1 MPSRSGPFWDAV
13 EGRAPLPP
21 AAVTLGLEVIEV
33 DGDNGVAVVA
43 FTATEAFTNPMG
55 EVLGAF
61 LAAMLYDTVGPALL
75 ATLRPDQFQAT
86 VQLNVNFLRPA
97 APGWFIGAGRVVRRI
112 GDLALMEATL
122 TTAGDV
128 LVATATATATVIPA
142 DDRGATAPAHAP
154 TPSPAAPR

>member
-1 MPSRSGPFWDAV
+1 MHVHALVIDEEDELPNRWGPFWDAV

-33 DGDNGVAVVA
+33 DGDSGVAVVA

-75 ATLRPDQFQAT
+75 AILSPDQFQAT

-97 APGWFIGAGRVVRRI
+97 APGRFIGAGRVVHRI

-122 TTAGDV
+122 ATADDV

-142 DDRGATAPAHAP
+142 DYRGD
-154 TPSPAAPR
+154 

>member
-1 MPSRSGPFWDAV
+1 MHVHVLVKDEEKQMPNRSGPFWDAV
-13 EGRAPLPP
+13 EGRAPRPP
-21 AAVTLGLEVIEV
+21 AAVTLGLEVIEA

-61 LAAMLYDTVGPALL
+61 QAAMLYDTVGPALL
-75 ATLRPDQFQAT
+75 ATLRPDRFQAT

-97 APGWFIGAGRVVRRI
+97 APGRFIGTGRVVHRA
-112 GDLALMEATL
+112 GDLAQMEATL
-122 TTAGDV
+122 ATADDV

-142 DDRGATAPAHAP
+142 GAP
-154 TPSPAAPR
+154 PR

>member
-1 MPSRSGPFWDAV
+1 MHLGITHGREAMQSRSGPFWAAV

-43 FTATEAFTNPMG
+43 FTANESFTNPMG

-61 LAAMLYDTVGPALL
+61 LAAMLYDTAGPALL

-97 APGWFIGAGRVVRRI
+97 VPGQFIGVGRVVHRS
-112 GDLALMEATL
+112 GDLALLEASLATSE
-122 TTAGDV
+122 DV

-142 DDRGATAPAHAP
+142 SQRGGAVC
-154 TPSPAAPR
+154 